1 MNNHPHKVL
10 AYPNHRITVI
20 QSERK
25 KIKLFTFEEMLK
37 LLTEKRV
44 EISLKELL
52 ENLKRF
58 VLYIRGNGT

>member
-1 MNNHPHKVL
+1 
-10 AYPNHRITVI
+10 VI

-25 KIKLFTFEEMLK
+25 EIKLFTFEEMLK

-58 VLYIRGNGT
+58 VLYIRGSRT

>member
-1 MNNHPHKVL
+1 
-10 AYPNHRITVI
+10 VI